1 MEQEKI
7 PRGGIMPRTGPDG
20 AILPFGN
27 HMACAA
33 HRQGPQG
40 AGAGRHNH
48 STDLQEAAGLKLRG
62 QKAICRVPR
71 PFFASS

>member
-20 AILPFGN
+20 AILRFGN
-27 HMACAA
+27 HMACVA

-48 STDLQEAAGLKLRG
+48 SIDLQK
-62 QKAICRVPR
+62 R
-71 PFFASS
+71 PG